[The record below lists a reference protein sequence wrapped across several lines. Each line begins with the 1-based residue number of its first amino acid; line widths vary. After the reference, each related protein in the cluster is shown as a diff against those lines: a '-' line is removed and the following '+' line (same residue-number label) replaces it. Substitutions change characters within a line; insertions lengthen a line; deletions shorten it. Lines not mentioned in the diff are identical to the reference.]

1 MTKFQTEGSLVLYR
15 GETAGVYPA
24 KQEMQEVSRALI
36 TDGLRFWVFVDL
48 LRSTQPHTYSL
59 ICNTDRRAQLDG
71 QTAVYPLMGEELSY
85 HVYSDRP
92 VCQKQY
98 QQQVE
103 SVMTTQEQDKKCRTE
118 IQTLATCSSAPEKE
132 QVFFEC
138 FTFSDDPVK
147 VQHTGRSLF
156 LECGGCSYEVK
167 VGYCDS
173 ASNTTPIQV
182 LCQSKMKQEY
192 SL

>member
-1 MTKFQTEGSLVLYR
+1 
-15 GETAGVYPA
+15 
-24 KQEMQEVSRALI
+24 
-36 TDGLRFWVFVDL
+36 
-48 LRSTQPHTYSL
+48 
-59 ICNTDRRAQLDG
+59 
-71 QTAVYPLMGEELSY
+71 
-85 HVYSDRP
+85 
-92 VCQKQY
+92 
-98 QQQVE
+98 
-103 SVMTTQEQDKKCRTE
+103 MTTQEQDKKCRTE

-182 LCQSKMKQEY
+182 VCQSKTKQEY